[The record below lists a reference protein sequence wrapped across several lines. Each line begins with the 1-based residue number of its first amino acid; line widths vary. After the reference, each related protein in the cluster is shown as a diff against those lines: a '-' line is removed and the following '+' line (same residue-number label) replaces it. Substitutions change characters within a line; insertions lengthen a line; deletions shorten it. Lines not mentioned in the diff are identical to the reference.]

1 MRAAEADST
10 GAVNEDV
17 GTNLVVSRRALIAGL
32 VAVTATGKIEPAL
45 SLPQKI
51 DEAAANLAALMNQ
64 LHGGGS
70 WYAEVDH
77 EDPFVLIGRDL
88 AAP

>member
-1 MRAAEADST
+1 MRAAEAGST
-10 GAVNEDV
+10 GAVNEDAR
-17 GTNLVVSRRALIAGL
+17 TNLVVSRRALMAGL
-32 VAVTATGKIEPAL
+32 VAVAATGKIEPAPNL
-45 SLPQKI
+45 RQKI
-51 DEAAANLAALMNQ
+51 DEAAANLAALMNE

>member
-1 MRAAEADST
+1 M
-10 GAVNEDV
+10 
-17 GTNLVVSRRALIAGL
+17 VSRRALIAGL
-32 VAVTATGKIEPAL
+32 VAVTAIGKIEPAP
-45 SLPQKI
+45 SLRQKI

>member
-10 GAVNEDV
+10 GAVNEDA
-17 GTNLVVSRRALIAGL
+17 GTNLMVSRRALIAGL
-32 VAVTATGKIEPAL
+32 VAVTAIGKIEPAP
-45 SLPQKI
+45 SLRQKI